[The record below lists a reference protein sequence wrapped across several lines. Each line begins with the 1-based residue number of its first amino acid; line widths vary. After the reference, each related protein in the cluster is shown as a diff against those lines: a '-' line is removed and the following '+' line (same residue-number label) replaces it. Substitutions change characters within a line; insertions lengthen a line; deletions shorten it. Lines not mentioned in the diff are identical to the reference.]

1 MKRRR
6 FPYLDNAIFQPSKT
20 KNRLKFILILSSEYK
35 ILFQNILGGCS
46 DEISICS
53 DLISQ
58 CGLKGVRSRCAKTCG
73 YCKVEAFNG
82 IHLNLNKCAD
92 EPWCDKQGIT
102 FGMCS
107 NSPKDLY
114 KKLCPLTCRTC
125 EENMPEIHTDIY
137 QCVDQV
143 QT

>member
-1 MKRRR
+1 MS
-6 FPYLDNAIFQPSKT
+6 SK
-20 KNRLKFILILSSEYK
+20 YK